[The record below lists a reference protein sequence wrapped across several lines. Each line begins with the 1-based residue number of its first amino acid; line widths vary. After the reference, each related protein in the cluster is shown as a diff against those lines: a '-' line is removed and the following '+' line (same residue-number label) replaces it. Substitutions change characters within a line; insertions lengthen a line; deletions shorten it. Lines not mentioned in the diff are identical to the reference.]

1 MGSLLPDN
9 VSSTSRGQE
18 VFTTVS
24 AATHHH
30 QLSTWLLMH
39 RLIIGHVRGGIL
51 ALLLGPILSPSLGAS
66 MPKSHSV
73 LHRPTPVLPLLLFF
87 LPPFLSES
95 RCELMHATEAVTS
108 VVYCLVGRSSL

>member
-51 ALLLGPILSPSLGAS
+51 ALLLGPILSPSLSAS

-73 LHRPTPVLPLLLFF
+73 LHRPTPSPPLLP
-87 LPPFLSES
+87 PPFLSES